1 MEKEFVPYE
10 LAVKLKTLGFDEPCL
25 AYYQKS
31 AVIGDDTILPIQI
44 RDQVSNFNDDEYSK
58 LGVPFWSAPTFS
70 QAFRWFGEKY
80 NLYHT
85 IDKQGYWFFEIKK
98 DEGFGDLT
106 TVIVAYGYNSDEE
119 AELACLDKLIEI
131 VESLARV
138 EHGVYR

>member
-44 RDQVSNFNDDEYSK
+44 RDQVSNFNDDEYSR

-70 QAFRWFGEKY
+70 QAFRWFREKY
-80 NLYHT
+80 GMIFTLVGSKYYYPSVSFINT
-85 IDKQGYWFFEIKK
+85 DGYSEIELGEFES
-98 DEGFGDLT
+98 
-106 TVIVAYGYNSDEE
+106 YEE
-119 AELACLDKLIEI
+119 AELACLDKLIEMT
-131 VESLARV
+131 
-138 EHGVYR
+138 HPNK